1 MKHIPTTQTAVNR
14 MKALAKRLAKERQIP
29 YLAALGRV
37 AHQQGY
43 ENFHHVTVCLNH
55 RQGGAP
61 MPKVLAA
68 QEKPAGH
75 QISFD
80 VPARYLSLIQQ
91 IAVRADKDIF
101 SRYAHISQS
110 ILTTEMD
117 LSACHAQGCE
127 LDFERLLAAPAEDFE
142 HDILGIRRHLNR
154 ETGYLEDFFVPRYAK
169 AQY

>member
-1 MKHIPTTQTAVNR
+1 MSSSLTR
-14 MKALAKRLAKERQIP
+14 RQFNDKTPSRAGSFCLIVTED
-29 YLAALGRV
+29 YAAL
-37 AHQQGY
+37 
-43 ENFHHVTVCLNH
+43 T
-55 RQGGAP
+55 
-61 MPKVLAA
+61 
-68 QEKPAGH
+68 
-75 QISFD
+75 I
-80 VPARYLSLIQQ
+80 IQQ
-91 IAVRADKDIF
+91 IAARADKDIF
-101 SRYAHISQS
+101 SRYTHISQS